1 MAQRIITRSGTK
13 MIIPTIYGH
22 VVDDSMQNIVSQ
34 IEKKAR
40 ELQAVTEQHDRLMR
54 DNNILINK
62 TEILKQQIKIYED
75 RIDALSNTKNDVAM
89 KISNNLADYD
99 KRIAEYKKTL
109 SISSETAERLCSLL
123 REIENLLKQKQHLEK
138 EVSTL
143 HSELILAYREF
154 ETIQDSNKKASKL
167 LDKDK
172 ADALKKD
179 AEIKQLV
186 TKNGKIL
193 IQTENNLRLIEHYVK
208 RLQRHYDK
216 AGIKINVLEQFNIKR
231 DTK

>member
-123 REIENLLKQKQHLEK
+123 REIENLLKQP
-138 EVSTL
+138 
-143 HSELILAYREF
+143 F
-154 ETIQDSNKKASKL
+154 KL
-167 LDKDK
+167 FSRFISYSRVLDTNDFSFPKPSSISCS
-172 ADALKKD
+172 
-179 AEIKQLV
+179 IK
-186 TKNGKIL
+186 
-193 IQTENNLRLIEHYVK
+193 
-208 RLQRHYDK
+208 
-216 AGIKINVLEQFNIKR
+216 
-231 DTK
+231 